1 MLMQRVIT
9 GALLITVTLA
19 LLFLLPSWLFVAAA
33 TLIVFAAGWEWSQF
47 LLLTKTWQRL
57 LYTGFVVAIAVASY
71 LLPIEAV
78 LVIAYFWWLI
88 VCWLVLTYPVTA
100 FLWAKVPLL
109 RGLMGVLTIV
119 PAYIAIL
126 VIYRCQPL
134 LLLLLFVLVWG
145 ADSGAYFVGRCLGR
159 HKLLPAVSPGKSWE
173 GVAGGILLVVIAVA
187 VVSLI
192 LKLSWQGTGW
202 LMLWSIVILV
212 FSIIGDLFESMLKR
226 SCGLKD
232 SGKLLPGHGGVLD
245 RIDSLLATAP
255 IFLLAMVA
263 LVQ

>member
-9 GALLITVTLA
+9 GALLITFTLV
-19 LLFLLPSWLFVAAA
+19 LLFLLPSWLFVLAA
-33 TLIVFAAGWEWSQF
+33 TFMVFGAGWEWSQF
-47 LLLTKTWQRL
+47 LSLTQTWQRL
-57 LYTGFVVAIAVASY
+57 LYAGFIVVIAVASY
-71 LLPIEAV
+71 TLSIETI

-88 VCWLVLTYPVTA
+88 ACWLVLTYPVTA
-100 FLWAKVPLL
+100 FLWAKLSLL
-109 RGLMGVLTIV
+109 RGVMGALTII

-134 LLLLLFVLVWG
+134 LLLLLFILVWG

-173 GVAGGILLVVIAVA
+173 GVAGGIFLVVIAVA
-187 VVSLI
+187 MTALI

-212 FSIIGDLFESMLKR
+212 FSIVGDLFESMLKR

-232 SGKLLPGHGGVLD
+232 SGKLLPGHGGLLD

-255 IFLLAMVA
+255 IFLLAIVS